1 MAREADFYTP
11 SEAANL
17 LGLAEFTILGLL
29 TSGEL
34 EGRQDEQ
41 GRWWIPA
48 AAVDAAV
55 KRSRD
60 ASPRAPSSAD
70 PSVEETIPITPVSN
84 GPQGREDTTTQSEEG
99 DIPGGNQPDVS
110 ADVRGGS
117 GWVTTRVA
125 AQALGV
131 DPRTV
136 RTYINRGELVAKVEG
151 KGVDKTYFVAIDS
164 LHALRV
170 RRESSRKTRSRV
182 RENSGR
188 VNAGAEGVEDLA
200 AVVRDL
206 TDRLIHLSSETA
218 ELRTRLELTV
228 RAESTLQE
236 ERDRL
241 RQDWERERQEH
252 QAAQEE
258 AQRLR
263 EELQAERSKGFWQ
276 RLFGG

>member
-34 EGRQDEQ
+34 EGRQDDEA
-41 GRWWIPA
+41 RWWIPA
-48 AAVDAAV
+48 AAVDEAV
-55 KRSRD
+55 RRSRD

-70 PSVEETIPITPVSN
+70 PSAEETIPITPVSE
-84 GPQGREDTTTQSEEG
+84 GTQGREDTTTQSEGG
-99 DIPGGNQPDVS
+99 DIPVGNQPDVPT
-110 ADVRGGS
+110 DVRGVS
-117 GWVTTRVA
+117 GWVTTKVA
-125 AQALGV
+125 AESLGV

-136 RTYINRGELVAKVEG
+136 RTYINRGELDAKVEG
-151 KGVDKTYFVAIDS
+151 EGVEKTYFVAIDS
-164 LHALRV
+164 LHSLRV
-170 RRESSRKTRSRV
+170 RRERSRNTRARV
-182 RENSGR
+182 RGNSVGA
-188 VNAGAEGVEDLA
+188 VAGAEGAEYVAGVL
-200 AVVRDL
+200 RDL
-206 TDRLIHLSSETA
+206 TDKLISLSSETA
-218 ELRTRLELTV
+218 ELRTRLELTA

-241 RQDWERERQEH
+241 RQDWERERQER
-252 QAAQEE
+252 QEAQEE
-258 AQRLR
+258 ARQLR

>member
-48 AAVDAAV
+48 AAVDEAV
-55 KRSRD
+55 RHSRD
-60 ASPRAPSSAD
+60 ASSQAPSSAD
-70 PSVEETIPITPVSN
+70 PSVEETIPIMPVSD
-84 GPQGREDTTTQSEEG
+84 GTQGREDTTTQSEGG
-99 DIPGGNQPDVS
+99 DVPGGNQPDVP

-117 GWVTTRVA
+117 GWVTTKVA
-125 AQALGV
+125 AESLGV

-136 RTYINRGELVAKVEG
+136 RTYINRGELDAKVEG
-151 KGVDKTYFVAIDS
+151 DGVEKTYFVAIDS
-164 LHALRV
+164 LHSLRV
-170 RRESSRKTRSRV
+170 RRERSRKTRARV
-182 RENSGR
+182 RGNSVGA
-188 VNAGAEGVEDLA
+188 VAGAEGAEDVAGVL
-200 AVVRDL
+200 RDL
-206 TDRLIHLSSETA
+206 TDRLISLSSETA
-218 ELRTRLELTV
+218 ELRTRLELTA
-228 RAESTLQE
+228 RAESSLQE

-241 RQDWERERQEH
+241 RQDWERERQERH
-252 QAAQEE
+252 EAQEE

-263 EELQAERSKGFWQ
+263 EELQTERSKGFWQ